1 MMCPASS
8 HDAVAEDDFSTP
20 SSLVDELR
28 AESPERWN
36 SFVLAYS
43 PLLRFWIARERVPSD
58 SIDDILQETLKSA
71 FRAIAHFRRN
81 EEKGSFRG
89 WLRTIVRRRAADHFR
104 RQNPIHSGQRD
115 HLENIPVPP
124 QKDPAEIEA
133 EESAVQGLRA
143 RVMELVRR
151 DCSEKAWQMF
161 WMTTVDGL
169 AASEVAARFGVTSA
183 AVRVAKARVLNK
195 LRALMPGSD

>member
-1 MMCPASS
+1 MPGRPE
-8 HDAVAEDDFSTP
+8 VA
-20 SSLVDELR
+20 
-28 AESPERWN
+28 
-36 SFVLAYS
+36 
-43 PLLRFWIARERVPSD
+43 
-58 SIDDILQETLKSA
+58 
-71 FRAIAHFRRN
+71 
-81 EEKGSFRG
+81 
-89 WLRTIVRRRAADHFR
+89 RRRENSNQFR
-104 RQNPIHSGQRD
+104 PR
-115 HLENIPVPP
+115 
-124 QKDPAEIEA
+124 AEIEA